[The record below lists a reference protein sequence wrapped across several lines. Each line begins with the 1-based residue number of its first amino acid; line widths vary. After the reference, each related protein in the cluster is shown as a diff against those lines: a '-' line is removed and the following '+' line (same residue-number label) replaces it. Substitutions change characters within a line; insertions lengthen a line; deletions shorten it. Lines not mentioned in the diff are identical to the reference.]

1 MLHQEQPRMGISS
14 IIYDLTKWD
23 YKVQHSGVDSLDIT
37 LTRAGEEVIDVSFS
51 DEEMKVY
58 RKRELSPLEEKEM
71 QIFLDDLLWEDEFVN
86 FSHLG
91 TLQVEY
97 HNGREL
103 VRMLEEKY
111 KDDLLY
117 VRYNEEQDF
126 MAYLEEASIKKM
138 DGSDT
143 LVCYFNPVDDEEE
156 SEVIRVTVLLK
167 AGVKAIA
174 TANALKVE
182 GGGDVLEIS
191 RHVEHIH

>member
-1 MLHQEQPRMGISS
+1 MNHQEQPRMGISS

-23 YKVQHSGVDSLDIT
+23 YTVRHSGMNSLDIT
-37 LTRAGEEVIDVSFS
+37 LTRAGEEIVDVSFS

-58 RKRELSPLEEKEM
+58 RKRVLSALEDQELE
-71 QIFLDDLLWEDEFVN
+71 IYLDDLLWEDEFQQ

-97 HNGREL
+97 HNGEEL
-103 VRMLEEKY
+103 ARMLEEKY

-117 VRYNEEQDF
+117 VRYNEETEF
-126 MAYLEEASIKKM
+126 MGYLEEASIKRM
-138 DGSDT
+138 DGSRT
-143 LVCYFNPVDDEEE
+143 LVCYFNPIDDEDD
-156 SEVIRVTVLLK
+156 SEMIRTTVLLK
-167 AGVKAIA
+167 PDVKAIA
-174 TANALKVE
+174 TANALKAQ